1 MKITRI
7 ESQRNIDRV
16 NIYIDNKFAF
26 GLTDEIR
33 YKYDLQINKEIDE
46 KFIEDVLKA
55 EEQRKIINKALNL
68 ISYRQRSIQEVRN
81 NLKEKGYEDIY
92 IEKAIEYCESQNYLN
107 DEEFALS
114 FIRDK
119 QNLNNLGSKRIKYE
133 LINKGVSES
142 IIEKILQ
149 IDPEDEYSIALELAE
164 KKIKSYNG
172 QDRNS
177 IYRKLGGFLQR
188 KGYPFDIV
196 KTVLDEVLRNN

>member
-33 YKYDLQINKEIDE
+33 YKYDLQTNKEIDE

-81 NLKEKGYEDIY
+81 NLKEKGYEEIY
-92 IEKAIEYCESQNYLN
+92 IEKAIEYCKGQNYLN

-133 LINKGVSES
+133 LINKGVSET

-164 KKIKSYNG
+164 KRIKSYNG

-196 KTVLDEVLRNN
+196 KSVLDEVLRNN

>member
-68 ISYRQRSIQEVRN
+68 ISYRQRSIQEVRK

-92 IEKAIEYCESQNYLN
+92 IETAIEYCKNQNYLN
-107 DEEFALS
+107 DEEFAHS
-114 FIRDK
+114 FIKDK